1 MTGPSRQERS
11 GTNRASTGRRQ
22 TPILAATPWAAVSL
36 ILLATFLVYSNTL
49 GFNFVYDD
57 RGQILANVQVH
68 AWRYLPHYFLERVWS
83 FAYPGIHGNYYRPL
97 FLLFLLLNYKIF
109 GPYAAGWHLVSVAA
123 HMGVTYL
130 VYVLA
135 RRLTGDGRTA
145 LIAALIFGLHPV
157 HIESVAWISGV
168 TDPLL
173 ALFLLPAFLCY
184 LNARERAARRRSWLA
199 ASLALYGLA
208 MLSKETALILP
219 ILIFTFEW
227 LWQDA
232 PGSSGFRPVFERTRT
247 AAARIVPFL
256 LLTFVYLAVRW
267 RVLEG
272 LGHTMVPLGVW
283 TIMLT
288 WPQLLLFYLWHLI
301 WPFSLSVFYNVPYV
315 TTPGLVPVIL
325 PLAGLAAVVF
335 LVFLGVQRLERA
347 APGNGRLAVFL
358 CSWILIPFIPLL
370 DLSMLPV
377 GEIAHDRYLY
387 LPSIGFSIL
396 LAMALRRI
404 GLGRLKL
411 LGLPALQA
419 AAVLLL
425 VLVFGISTAAQD
437 RYWANDM
444 KLYSRGVSRTP
455 QNKLARTN
463 LGNAMGEQGRY
474 AEALVLYREVLA
486 RDPDFWLAIYN
497 TGYTYYR
504 MGRLREAEKYL
515 KRAIAVNGV
524 DSDEYFY
531 LGLTWLKLGD
541 VNDAEKAVRHALQL
555 QPGGLAYHFALG
567 MILKLKG
574 DIPGALAE
582 FKEELRNFPGE
593 TGAAQQIQAIRSQ
606 TGKEQR
612 KVGPFAGGRGI
623 DRQCGHGRQGF
634 PPENP
639 GVPRRA
645 GNQRQ

>member
-1 MTGPSRQERS
+1 M
-11 GTNRASTGRRQ
+11 AD
-22 TPILAATPWAAVSL
+22 TPWAAVSL
-36 ILLATFLVYSNTL
+36 VLLATFLAYSNTL
-49 GFNFVYDD
+49 GFKFVYDD

-68 AWRYLPHYFLERVWS
+68 AWRYVPHYFFEGVWN

-130 VYVLA
+130 VYLLA
-135 RRLTGDGRTA
+135 RRLTGGEGTA

-157 HIESVAWISGV
+157 HIESVAWISGI

-184 LNARERAARRRSWLA
+184 LNTREQASRRRLWLA
-199 ASLALYGLA
+199 GSLALYGLA

-232 PGSSGFRPVFERTRT
+232 SNQSGLRLVFERART
-247 AAARIVPFL
+247 AVLRTVPFV

-267 RVLEG
+267 QVIEG
-272 LGHTMVPLGVW
+272 LGHTMVPLGFW
-283 TIMLT
+283 TIVFT
-288 WPQLLLFYLWHLI
+288 WPHLLMFYLWHLI
-301 WPFSLSVFYNVPYV
+301 GPFNLSVFYNVAYV
-315 TTPGLVPVIL
+315 RTPGLVPFIL
-325 PLAGLAAVVF
+325 PLAGLASVGF
-335 LVFLGVQRLERA
+335 LVFLGVRRLART
-347 APGNGRLAVFL
+347 APKDGRLAIFL
-358 CSWILIPFIPLL
+358 VSWVLVPFIPLL
-370 DLSMLPV
+370 DLSVLPV

-387 LPSIGFSIL
+387 LPSIGFCIL

-404 GLGRLKL
+404 LPGKARF
-411 LGLPALQA
+411 LGLPAWQVA
-419 AAVLLL
+419 GVVLLAM
-425 VLVFGISTAAQD
+425 VFGISTAVQD
-437 RYWANDM
+437 RYWANDL
-444 KLYSRGVSRTP
+444 KLYARGVSRTP
-455 QNKLARTN
+455 QNQLARTN
-463 LGNAMGEQGRY
+463 LGNAMGEEGRY
-474 AEALVLYREVLA
+474 REALALYQEVLA

-497 TGYTYYR
+497 AGYTYYR
-504 MGRLREAEKYL
+504 MGKLPEAEKYL

-531 LGLTWLKLGD
+531 LGLTWLKLGK
-541 VNDAEKAVRHALQL
+541 VNDAERAVRHALKL

-574 DIPGALAE
+574 DIPGALAQ

-593 TGAAQQIQAIRSQ
+593 TGAAQQIEAIRS
-606 TGKEQR
+606 TTKRSRE
-612 KVGPFAGGRGI
+612 K
-623 DRQCGHGRQGF
+623 
-634 PPENP
+634 
-639 GVPRRA
+639 
-645 GNQRQ
+645 

>member
-1 MTGPSRQERS
+1 MKDPSRQES
-11 GTNRASTGRRQ
+11 PGSTRASRGRRR
-22 TPILAATPWAAVSL
+22 TFVLAATPWAAVSL

-68 AWRYLPHYFLERVWS
+68 AWRYVPHYFLERVWS

-135 RRLTGDGRTA
+135 RRLTGDDRTP
-145 LIAALIFGLHPV
+145 LLAALIFGLHPV

-173 ALFLLPAFLCY
+173 ALFLLPSFLCY
-184 LNARERAARRRSWLA
+184 LKARERRAQGRSWLA
-199 ASLALYGLA
+199 GSLALYGLA

-232 PGSSGFRPVFERTRT
+232 SGSSGLRPVLVRTRT

-283 TIMLT
+283 TILLT
-288 WPQLLLFYLWHLI
+288 WPQLLLFYLWHLV

-315 TTPGLVPVIL
+315 TTPGLVTFIL
-325 PLAGLAAVVF
+325 PLAALAGVVF
-335 LVFLGVQRLERA
+335 LAFLGVRRLERA
-347 APGNGRLAVFL
+347 GPGNGRLAVFL

-370 DLSMLPV
+370 DLSVLPV

-396 LAMALRRI
+396 LAMALSRI
-404 GLGRLKL
+404 RPRKLRL
-411 LGLPALQA
+411 LGLPVLQS

-425 VLVFGISTAAQD
+425 VLVFGISTAVQD

-463 LGNAMGEQGRY
+463 LGNAMGEVGRY
-474 AEALVLYREVLA
+474 TEALGLYREVLSL
-486 RDPDFWLAIYN
+486 DPDFWLAIYN

-504 MGRLREAEKYL
+504 MGRLHEAEKYL
-515 KRAIAVNGV
+515 KRAITVNGV

-541 VNDAEKAVRHALQL
+541 VHGAEKAVRHALKL

-593 TGAAQQIQAIRSQ
+593 TGAAQQIEALRSQ
-606 TGKEQR
+606 KE
-612 KVGPFAGGRGI
+612 KTS
-623 DRQCGHGRQGF
+623 
-634 PPENP
+634 EK
-639 GVPRRA
+639 
-645 GNQRQ
+645 

>member
-1 MTGPSRQERS
+1 MTDPSPQGPS
-11 GTNRASTGRRQ
+11 GTNRALTGRWRN
-22 TPILAATPWAAVSL
+22 TLLAAGPWAAVSL

-49 GFNFVYDD
+49 GFKFVYDD

-68 AWRYLPHYFLERVWS
+68 AWRYVPHYFLERVWS

-130 VYVLA
+130 VYLLA
-135 RRLTGDGRTA
+135 RRLTVDKGTA

-184 LNARERAARRRSWLA
+184 LNARERTAHRRSWLA
-199 ASLALYGLA
+199 GSLALYGLA

-227 LWQDA
+227 LWPAA
-232 PGSSGFRPVFERTRT
+232 PLASRLQPVFRRTRT
-247 AAARIVPFL
+247 AATRIIPFL

-267 RVLEG
+267 HVLEG
-272 LGHTMVPLGVW
+272 LGHTMVPLGIW
-283 TIMLT
+283 TILFT
-288 WPQLLLFYLWHLI
+288 WPHLLMFYLGHLI
-301 WPFSLSVFYNVPYV
+301 WPFNLSVFYNVPYV
-315 TTPGLVPVIL
+315 RMPGLVSFVL
-325 PLAGLAAVVF
+325 PLTGLAAVGF
-335 LVFLGVQRLERA
+335 LAFLGVRKWEKA
-347 APGNGRLAVFL
+347 APGKGRLAVFL

-387 LPSIGFSIL
+387 LPSIGFCIL
-396 LAMALRRI
+396 LAMALRCI
-404 GLGRLKL
+404 QPGRPRL
-411 LGLPALQA
+411 LGQVAG
-419 AAVLLL
+419 VLLL
-425 VLVFGISTAAQD
+425 VLVFGISTAMQD

-444 KLYSRGVSRTP
+444 KLYARGVSRTP

-593 TGAAQQIQAIRSQ
+593 TGAEQQIEAIR
-606 TGKEQR
+606 TLT
-612 KVGPFAGGRGI
+612 
-623 DRQCGHGRQGF
+623 RQST
-634 PPENP
+634 PK
-639 GVPRRA
+639 
-645 GNQRQ
+645 